1 MTHDTPILTPRLV
14 VDGAA
19 DAIDHY
25 ERVFGAR
32 CLERYATA
40 DGRIVH
46 AALSIR
52 GAVIALTDADGAHN
66 LGPTQ
71 IGGSPV
77 ILHLLTDDPD
87 ATARAVVDAG
97 GRIVIPIDDRFYGYR
112 EGRVADRFGHLWI
125 LSRRIENLDPTEIER
140 RMRGVGSE

>member
-1 MTHDTPILTPRLV
+1 MSNDTPILTPRLV

-19 DAIDHY
+19 GAIDHY
-25 ERVFGAR
+25 EQVFGAR

-52 GAVIALTDADGAHN
+52 GAVISIVDADGAHN
-66 LGPTQ
+66 LGPTAV
-71 IGGSPV
+71 GGSPV
-77 ILHLLTDDPD
+77 MLHLTVDDPD
-87 ATARAVVDAG
+87 AVADALVNAG
-97 GRIVIPIDDRFYGYR
+97 GRIVIPIDDRYYGYR

-125 LSRRIENLDPTEIER
+125 LSRQIERLDPAEIER
-140 RMRGVGSE
+140 RVRAS